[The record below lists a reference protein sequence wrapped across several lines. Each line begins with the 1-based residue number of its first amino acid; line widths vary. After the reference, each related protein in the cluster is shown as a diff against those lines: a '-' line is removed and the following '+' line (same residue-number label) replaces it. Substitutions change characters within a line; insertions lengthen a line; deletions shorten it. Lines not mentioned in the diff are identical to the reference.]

1 MVVVPVCTQ
10 EVNPVYI
17 LFSITRITADASASS
32 DKLFCDL
39 GREDEQCQSK
49 DDSIE
54 PTIQPINY

>member
-1 MVVVPVCTQ
+1 MAVDPVCTQ

-17 LFSITRITADASASS
+17 LFSITRITADALASL
-32 DKLFCDL
+32 DELFCDL
-39 GREDEQCQSK
+39 GGEVEQCRSK